1 MIRSAVEKIEQIT
14 KEKGF
19 IYTFSFL
26 VANSLFYDPEQVA
39 DIDWHSRLNFQELS
53 FLAGIM
59 LKNTINLDCIL
70 ESDCQDQF
78 ERAHL
83 AFRELH
89 DAFMKPSME
98 HLQRALQSDQ
108 RESQEQF
115 GQLGPVGDS
124 GEAMA
129 ESVFYGDAG
138 GYDFQFLDFAIKR
151 YEQDNQWIR
160 KHKGF
165 NVQTAVSVYREL
177 KNLHTRQHLAIRKST
192 DFNAF
197 CKAALSIFC
206 FSSQDLATCPVDEVQ
221 SILKSFSCVPGTVNE
236 ELRLPGEYN
245 KFVSHPLIKLEAD
258 LYFVPVLF
266 NLAQSIY
273 ESPFYWMGQ
282 DKDYRNVSL
291 KNRGE
296 ITVDLSM
303 ELIAT
308 VFDAKNV
315 YKQVV
320 LEKKK
325 GETLTDID
333 LLAVKGN
340 KAVVFQ
346 IKSKKLTSLARIG
359 NVENLRK
366 DFHNAVQEAYDQAIK
381 CRDAILNQTA
391 KLINSGGNEIQVDD
405 SINDVYIICLTTD
418 HYPAIAYQA
427 RAFLTKKPGNPN
439 PITISIFDL
448 DVLAYYLKD
457 PFEFLYYLR
466 QRVQLYDSFMGQNEV
481 ELLAYHLNQKLYP
494 RKDEEGRS
502 INFVLTEGMAQLIDA
517 HFPSVRGDQP
527 ATKAMERLH
536 SKWNNAEFQEI
547 IDQLKKSNQS
557 GFTDAIFYLYD
568 LSGRGADQFIAEI
581 RI

>member
-1 MIRSAVEKIEQIT
+1 M
-14 KEKGF
+14 
-19 IYTFSFL
+19 
-26 VANSLFYDPEQVA
+26 
-39 DIDWHSRLNFQELS
+39 
-53 FLAGIM
+53 
-59 LKNTINLDCIL
+59 
-70 ESDCQDQF
+70 
-78 ERAHL
+78 
-83 AFRELH
+83 
-89 DAFMKPSME
+89 
-98 HLQRALQSDQ
+98 
-108 RESQEQF
+108 
-115 GQLGPVGDS
+115 
-124 GEAMA
+124 
-129 ESVFYGDAG
+129 
-138 GYDFQFLDFAIKR
+138 
-151 YEQDNQWIR
+151 
-160 KHKGF
+160 
-165 NVQTAVSVYREL
+165 
-177 KNLHTRQHLAIRKST
+177 
-192 DFNAF
+192 
-197 CKAALSIFC
+197 
-206 FSSQDLATCPVDEVQ
+206 
-221 SILKSFSCVPGTVNE
+221 
-236 ELRLPGEYN
+236 
-245 KFVSHPLIKLEAD
+245 
-258 LYFVPVLF
+258 
-266 NLAQSIY
+266 
-273 ESPFYWMGQ
+273 
-282 DKDYRNVSL
+282 
-291 KNRGE
+291 
-296 ITVDLSM
+296 
-303 ELIAT
+303 
-308 VFDAKNV
+308 
-315 YKQVV
+315 
-320 LEKKK
+320 KK

-391 KLINSGGNEIQVDD
+391 KLINSGGNEIKLDD

-536 SKWNNAEFQEI
+536 SKWNNPEFQEI
-547 IDQLKKSNQS
+547 IEQLKKSNQS

-581 RI
+581 KNLKKKCLEQRKGLRFHMASNEGRHGICYVCDFQNDGKLFRHVTEYCVIKKYQMKADLWLGFGAMADSKKNVELVMFSADPWQEDSQIEELSRKYYSKSRPMNLHTRQKLGRNDPCFCGSGFKFKKCHGK